1 MTGDRIFK
9 TGVGVCVCI
18 IHYNTFIL
26 LMRERERGEGRITQL
41 LLHTYN
47 SQLNETSRLCLC
59 SPLFF
64 CSPPN
69 FCLSKHRPSNWRIK
83 QRSEIKRQKFFRS
96 LWQRGTLH
104 PPPQISK
111 FREVITPEKGEM
123 CRRTPVRLWDEV
135 LYTVLDTM
143 PELIGTTQGH
153 SRCYSGYSRQRDSR
167 SSKAKP
173 KVKNPSCLSNGK
185 RQNSGMFHNMWLHRN
200 IRWTNK
206 VNMWA
211 INLYIYTQYIHIF
224 ICHMSR
230 NVIKL
235 WKM

>member
-64 CSPPN
+64 CTPPN
-69 FCLSKHRPSNWRIK
+69 FCLSKHRPSNWPIK
-83 QRSEIKRQKFFRS
+83 QRSEIKRQKFS
-96 LWQRGTLH
+96 DHYDNVAL
-104 PPPQISK
+104 
-111 FREVITPEKGEM
+111 
-123 CRRTPVRLWDEV
+123 
-135 LYTVLDTM
+135 TM

-167 SSKAKP
+167 SSKAKH
-173 KVKNPSCLSNGK
+173 KVKNPSYLSNGK
-185 RQNSGMFHNMWLHRN
+185 RQNSGMFHNM
-200 IRWTNK
+200 
-206 VNMWA
+206 
-211 INLYIYTQYIHIF
+211 
-224 ICHMSR
+224 
-230 NVIKL
+230 
-235 WKM
+235 